1 MSARSPVNIDTVRD
15 SVDHSPRQLLW
26 RRKQEFAIPHK
37 SIRGILFKDLH
48 LYLYKIQIKY
58 NPTQED
64 MEKLCGYVLLA
75 LSQDLWKSRFLGWS
89 VVFGWSSFSS
99 LWTQRITTSGA
110 QPHLK
115 IVGKVQYIPS
125 SVKHGLPSR
134 SMEGSDYMGYFGRFE
149 QRWADQE
156 ELTEMNN
163 ASLKKEPL
171 SYLIWQSAMAKA
183 MIWISSHQ

>member
-1 MSARSPVNIDTVRD
+1 MKCGFR
-15 SVDHSPRQLLW
+15 
-26 RRKQEFAIPHK
+26 
-37 SIRGILFKDLH
+37 
-48 LYLYKIQIKY
+48 
-58 NPTQED
+58 
-64 MEKLCGYVLLA
+64 MKL
-75 LSQDLWKSRFLGWS
+75 
-89 VVFGWSSFSS
+89 VFFS
-99 LWTQRITTSGA
+99 LNMLTQRITTSGA

-134 SMEGSDYMGYFGRFE
+134 SMEGSDYIGSSMRTKSLMVNIARYLGYFGRFE